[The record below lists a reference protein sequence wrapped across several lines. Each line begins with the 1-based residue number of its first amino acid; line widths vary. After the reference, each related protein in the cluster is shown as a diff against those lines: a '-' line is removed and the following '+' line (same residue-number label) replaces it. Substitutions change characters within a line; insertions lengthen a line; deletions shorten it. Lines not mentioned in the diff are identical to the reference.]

1 MDARTADKPI
11 LFVDVDGVISTWGFD
26 GGSPSGRIHNVDG
39 IFHHIAPQ
47 AADCVNALI
56 PHFEMIWATGW
67 GSRAN
72 DHLPFILG
80 LPREF
85 EVVDFAVAPSLDG
98 SGHWKLDALA
108 ERAGGRAM
116 AWIDDGLNETCF
128 AWASTRSAP
137 TLLVATEPSV
147 GITEQ
152 HVGELIEWS
161 GAMCPGE
168 Y

>member
-1 MDARTADKPI
+1 MSGGQQPI

-26 GGSPSGRIHNVDG
+26 HTSIPGRMHNVDG

-47 AADCVNALI
+47 ASGCINALI

-80 LPREF
+80 LPGEF
-85 EVVDFAVAPSLDG
+85 EVVDFKVAPSLDG

-108 ERAGGRAM
+108 ARAAGRAA
-116 AWIDDGLNETCF
+116 AWIDDGLDEECF
-128 AWASTRSAP
+128 AWAAGRGAP
-137 TLLVATEPSV
+137 TLLVHTESHT
-147 GITEQ
+147 GITEE
-152 HVGELIEWS
+152 HVDELVAWS
-161 GAMCPGE
+161 SSVSGP
-168 Y
+168 